1 MRAVLRHFA
10 TLLALVALGATSVAG
25 LEARP
30 GADAHD
36 GASTPAT
43 QGCAQSTAV
52 AANAGTGGPH
62 CPSAPM
68 ASTGLCGGPVA
79 LPSESRIQFDG
90 AATAEPLSAG
100 PREARDLLHVTPF
113 FRPPIV

>member
-36 GASTPAT
+36 AASTPAT
-43 QGCAQSTAV
+43 QGCAQSMAIS
-52 AANAGTGGPH
+52 ADAGTDGPH

-68 ASTGLCGGPVA
+68 ASSGPCGGLVA
-79 LPSESRIQFDG
+79 VPAESRIQLDG
-90 AATAEPLSAG
+90 AATAQPLSAR
-100 PREARDLLHVTPF
+100 PREAQDLLLVTPF

>member
-25 LEARP
+25 LEAMP
-30 GADAHD
+30 GIVAPDR
-36 GASTPAT
+36 ASTPVT
-43 QGCAQSTAV
+43 QGCAQSMAV
-52 AANAGTGGPH
+52 SADPGPGSPH

-68 ASTGLCGGPVA
+68 ASAGPCGGPVA
-79 LPSESRIQFDG
+79 LPAESRIQLDG
-90 AATAEPLSAG
+90 AATAEPRNAG
-100 PREARDLLHVTPF
+100 PREARDLLLVTPF